1 LIFIVIIF
9 DNYTEMYNQ
18 EIENF
23 KTMKLDYID
32 FTRFIDEIMA
42 TDIVANYHN
51 DKFKYNQ
58 PNKNNFYKFMTGLS
72 AKRLPWHMDYWRRL
86 RNSFSNLKTT
96 RENKRYS

>member
-1 LIFIVIIF
+1 MIFIVIIF

-51 DKFKYNQ
+51 D
-58 PNKNNFYKFMTGLS
+58 NFYKFMTGLS